1 MGRRDNDGDGD
12 GAKKCARTDARTDAG
27 DSSIDERRGDEAR
40 ARGDG
45 VTAREAYEACVT
57 RARDGE
63 SVSSAAFVKW
73 SLMSRA
79 TRLERL
85 DDDDAFENALRDG
98 LEVAMGE
105 CTKARPN
112 AALEEIGRD
121 KRLRAVGGQL
131 ALLLCQR
138 GEDEDARNLLRFM
151 GFKHRLG
158 RDVLRY
164 ASSPVEAC
172 AEASKDADDVVQ
184 AFDDALDAETLRF
197 LRGAFVPCAQS

>member
-45 VTAREAYEACVT
+45 VTARQAYEACVT

-79 TRLERL
+79 TRLEL
-85 DDDDAFENALRDG
+85 SL
-98 LEVAMGE
+98 
-105 CTKARPN
+105 
-112 AALEEIGRD
+112 I
-121 KRLRAVGGQL
+121 
-131 ALLLCQR
+131 
-138 GEDEDARNLLRFM
+138 
-151 GFKHRLG
+151 HI
-158 RDVLRY
+158 
-164 ASSPVEAC
+164 
-172 AEASKDADDVVQ
+172 
-184 AFDDALDAETLRF
+184 
-197 LRGAFVPCAQS
+197 